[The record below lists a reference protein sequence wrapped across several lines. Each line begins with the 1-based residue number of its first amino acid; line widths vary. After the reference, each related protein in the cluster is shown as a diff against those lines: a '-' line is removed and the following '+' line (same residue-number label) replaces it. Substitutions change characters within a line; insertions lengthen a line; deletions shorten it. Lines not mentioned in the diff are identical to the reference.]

1 MKSPTPEANSAK
13 GFFQIKS
20 PICGVNISITGQGQW
35 EEKLTWLDLWNLL
48 TINIISPHD
57 KTSLK
62 KFAQKCLFHKQSFI
76 AKNVPPYFAG
86 GRGDTAYLQIPS
98 HF

>member
-13 GFFQIKS
+13 GFFQIQS
-20 PICGVNISITGQGQW
+20 PIQGQW

-48 TINIISPHD
+48 TINIISPHE

-62 KFAQKCLFHKQSFI
+62 KFAQKCLFPKQSFI
-76 AKNVPPYFAG
+76 RKKVPPYFVR
-86 GRGDTAYLQIPS
+86 GRGDTAYLQILS